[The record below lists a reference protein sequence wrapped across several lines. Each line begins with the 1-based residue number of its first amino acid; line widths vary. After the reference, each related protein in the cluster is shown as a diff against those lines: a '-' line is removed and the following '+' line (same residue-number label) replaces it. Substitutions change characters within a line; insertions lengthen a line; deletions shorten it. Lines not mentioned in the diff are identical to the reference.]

1 MCRDK
6 FTKPFFSFEILE
18 RYNGIIQKYN
28 EEMYINCELY
38 ENKNR
43 ASDVKKIFNEIE
55 LNEGWFKQQI
65 ELHLKS

>member
-1 MCRDK
+1 M
-6 FTKPFFSFEILE
+6 PFFSFEILE

-38 ENKNR
+38 EHKNL
-43 ASDVKKIFNEIE
+43 ATDVKKIFNELSKE